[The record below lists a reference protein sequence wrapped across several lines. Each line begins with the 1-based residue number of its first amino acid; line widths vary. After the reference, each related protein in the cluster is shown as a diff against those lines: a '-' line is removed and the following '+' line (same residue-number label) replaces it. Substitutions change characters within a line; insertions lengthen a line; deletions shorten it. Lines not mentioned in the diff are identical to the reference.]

1 MSTRQVRI
9 VEGNA
14 AHVREDELTGGVP
27 RAEDDAAVGGV
38 LLDFADALRELVD
51 ALPGVVRVA
60 VRVLRAKVPPLKS
73 VHRTQVAL
81 SPVSQPTLL
90 QELLAP
96 VSIPDLDA
104 LR

>member
-1 MSTRQVRI
+1 MSAREIRI

-14 AHVREDELTGGVP
+14 THVRGNELTGGVP
-27 RAEDDAAVGGV
+27 RAENDAAVGGV

-51 ALPGVVRVA
+51 ALPSIVCVA
-60 VRVLRAKVPPLKS
+60 VRVLRAKVSPLES
-73 VHRTQVAL
+73 VHRTQVTL
-81 SPVSQPTLL
+81 SPVSQPPLL